1 MLESHMK
8 MLEMVLKE
16 HDEERD
22 DLVGNRKLSA

>member
-1 MLESHMK
+1 MK